1 MLRSFLALIL
11 LAPAPLAA
19 QDLIYD
25 FTDSTACVAAQ
36 ENWYDKLQCV
46 GTAAANCMENTPGG
60 YSTVGMGGCLWSEME
75 DWDRELNA
83 LYGPTV
89 ARLAAEDSEYDSPV
103 SQADALKAL
112 QRAWIPYRDAAC
124 AYERSKWGGGTG
136 GGPAEADCL
145 MRMTAERAIALQF
158 DRLGN

>member
-1 MLRSFLALIL
+1 MLRSFFVLIL

-19 QDLIYD
+19 QHLIYD
-25 FTDSTACVAAQ
+25 FSDSTACVAEQ
-36 ENWYDKLQCV
+36 EDWYGKLQCV
-46 GTAAANCMENTPGG
+46 GTAAGNCMENTPGG

-75 DWDRELNA
+75 DWDRELNR
-83 LYGPTV
+83 LYGPTIT
-89 ARLAAEDSEYDSPV
+89 RLTAEDKEYDSPV

-136 GGPAEADCL
+136 GGPAEADCM
-145 MRMTAERAIALQF
+145 MRMTAERAIALQY
-158 DRLGN
+158 DSLGN